1 MRCWRWRSRS
11 GCGCRTRRTRAG
23 VSDADARRRRRPS
36 RVLAALRPR
45 AGGRAR
51 AAGGART
58 AAKALQHLPNMRRYR
73 AATDADVVHYQWLTL
88 PWLDL
93 RLLPDRPVVLTI

>member
-1 MRCWRWRSRS
+1 YDH
-11 GCGCRTRRTRAG
+11 AL
-23 VSDADARRRRRPS
+23 AAALARRGADVRLVTS
-36 RVLAALRPR
+36 RFAFGATPAPDGYRTAELFYRHSRGP
-45 AGGRAR
+45 AGSR
-51 AAGGART
+51 ART
-58 AAKALQHLPNMRRYR
+58 AAKALQHLPDMRRYR